1 MWSSSLTDS
10 ALRGKPDNESV
21 DISSRMN
28 TLNEILSVTTK
39 PIIFDADTG
48 GRNEHLPYT
57 IKALDRAG
65 ISAAIIEDKIGLK
78 NSLFDNQSNASQDT
92 IKNFCKKFVLQLML
106 KYQMILW

>member
-1 MWSSSLTDS
+1 
-10 ALRGKPDNESV
+10 
-21 DISSRMN
+21 MN

-78 NSLFDNQSNASQDT
+78 RIHYLIINPMPVK
-92 IKNFCKKFVLQLML
+92 IHKKFL
-106 KYQMILW
+106 